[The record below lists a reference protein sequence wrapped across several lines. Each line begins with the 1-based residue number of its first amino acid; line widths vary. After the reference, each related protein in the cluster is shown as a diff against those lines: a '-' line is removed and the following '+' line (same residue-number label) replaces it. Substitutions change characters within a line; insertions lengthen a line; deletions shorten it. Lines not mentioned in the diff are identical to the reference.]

1 TDERQIRNTC
11 NRMNQIILE
20 EAPVVLLFYDETAQ
34 FVQKNIS
41 GLRSD
46 IMNILS
52 VKKIRKTTR

>member
-1 TDERQIRNTC
+1 DERQIRNTC